1 MTSFST
7 AYPSSVYE
15 TDPTRLPRFLFA
27 YDRPYVGNAPLNQAS
42 GSETSFT
49 ALGSIGTFVSTVT
62 STALVNILNVT
73 SGRGTFRGAIGPS
86 SSYIAANTHTWTI
99 TVDGTAYS
107 IVIAMPPSVNYRT
120 VVGDILE
127 KIDNYKGPDPTAS
140 TIDIRNA
147 GTASGIKTPA
157 DVQARTNTT
166 YTQNLV
172 ASLDGGTN
180 SDYPVTIMPYL
191 GGRRFIKFN
200 TSLKVDITCSAA
212 PSNQANCGA
221 YAAVIYNL
229 DT

>member
-15 TDPTRLPRFLFA
+15 TDPTRLPRFLTT
-27 YDRPYVGNAPLNQAS
+27 YSNPYVGNANLSQAS
-42 GSETSFT
+42 GSQTSFT
-49 ALGSIGTFVSTVT
+49 ALGKIGTFVSTVT
-62 STALVNILNVT
+62 STSLVNILNVT
-73 SGRGTFRGAIGPS
+73 SGRGTFRGAIGPNS
-86 SSYIAANTHTWTI
+86 SDIAANTHTWTI

-107 IVIAMPPSVNYRT
+107 IVMAMPSSANNRT
-120 VVGDILE
+120 VIGDILE
-127 KIDNYKGPDPTAS
+127 KIDNYTGPDPTAS
-140 TIDIRNA
+140 TINIRNA

-157 DVQARTNTT
+157 DVQTP
-166 YTQNLV
+166 YLQNV
-172 ASLDGGTN
+172 NGSLDGGTN
-180 SDYPVTIMPYL
+180 TDYPVTLMPYL

-212 PSNQANCGA
+212 PANQAYCGA